1 MPWFGIGGGGSG
13 GTTARIA
20 IEGSVANASGLP
32 ATADT
37 GNAYITRDTGH
48 LWVYDGTSFV
58 DSGPI
63 VGPPGST
70 PTFIAGN
77 ITPLA
82 PGSAPTVDL
91 VRLSTTSY
99 RMDFSLPQGDTVSG
113 GARPSYTHRQ
123 PTPAVNWV
131 FSHDLAFNP
140 TDMKINDYSAPDAD
154 WSVPFDYDP
163 DTKTYVLHFPFAVAG
178 DVTVY

>member
-1 MPWFGIGGGGSG
+1 MPWYGISGGGGG
-13 GTTARIA
+13 TTTARIA
-20 IEGSVANASGLP
+20 IEGSVASASGLP
-32 ATADT
+32 STAET

-48 LWVYDGTSFV
+48 LWVYDGTRFV

-82 PGSAPTVDL
+82 PGAAPKVDL

-99 RMDFSLPQGDTVSG
+99 RMDFSLPQGDTVNG
-113 GARPSYTHRQ
+113 GARPSFTYVQSNPRTEW
-123 PTPAVNWV
+123 T
-131 FSHDLAFNP
+131 FTHDLAFNP
-140 TDMKINDYSAPDAD
+140 TGMKINDYSSPDAD

-163 DTKTYVLHFPFAVAG
+163 ATKTYTLHFPIAVAG
-178 DVTVY
+178 DVTVF